1 MFKFLNKLK
10 ISLGFANGKVKKK
23 RRGLS
28 KPAGDNTEL
37 GSGGQNDS

>member
-1 MFKFLNKLK
+1 MFKFLNRLK

-28 KPAGDNTEL
+28 EPAGDDKKLRL
-37 GSGGQNDS
+37 GGN